1 MKKILMP
8 LMLVLSLG
16 LISCGGNKE
25 YTPNVKGEYNLVY
38 RSTTNKEIDGQYPI
52 INISKIEKEGDRIIV
67 SIAAPTIEQLDYSMT
82 NFLYVQP
89 MNIKGEI
96 INFENIKLEP
106 VQDANIE
113 AKLNINGVKAEDV
126 EWLEIGPYKVNDEE
140 KLIFKVE

>member
-1 MKKILMP
+1 
-8 LMLVLSLG
+8 MLVLSLG

-67 SIAAPTIEQLDYSMT
+67 SIAAPTIEQLEYSMT

-140 KLIFKVE
+140 KLIFKVEQFIKENT

>member
-1 MKKILMP
+1 
-8 LMLVLSLG
+8 MLVLSLG

>member
-67 SIAAPTIEQLDYSMT
+67 SIAAPTIEQLEYSMT